1 MTMQHIAI
9 IGSRGA
15 LGSDLMK
22 VFRDGWQVTG
32 FDLPDLDVTRL
43 DQVRLQLET
52 ARPNV
57 IINTAAYNL
66 VREAESN
73 RDAAFAVNETG
84 AANVADVAANL
95 GAVCVHY
102 GTDYV
107 FDGER
112 NHPYAETHAPRP
124 LNVYG
129 ASKLAGEERVLAA
142 APRNLVLRTTG
153 LYGETPTLTKGM
165 NFVQI
170 VWQMARGKQEIA
182 ISGRETCSP
191 TWTLELAKQTRVLLE
206 AGASGL
212 FHAVQEGACSWREF
226 AQAVLDIGGNNVVVK
241 PKPAGDEAGL
251 ARPRYTALS
260 NARLHAL
267 GLNRM
272 SHWRTALEKFLNS
285 EGGRRLRERTIG

>member
-1 MTMQHIAI
+1 MQHIAI
-9 IGSRGA
+9 IGARGA

-32 FDLPDLDVTRL
+32 FDLPELDVTNLAQIR
-43 DQVRLQLET
+43 RQLE
-52 ARPNV
+52 AVRPDV
-57 IINTAAYNL
+57 AINTAAYNL

-73 RDAAFAVNETG
+73 REAAFAINETG
-84 AANVADVAANL
+84 AASIAAVARDL

-107 FDGER
+107 FDGESS
-112 NHPYAETHAPRP
+112 HPYAETDAPRP

-129 ASKLAGEERVLAA
+129 ASKLAGEQRVLAA
-142 APRNLVLRTTG
+142 SPRNLVLRTTG
-153 LYGETPTLTKGM
+153 LYGETPTLTKGA

-170 VWQMARGKQEIA
+170 VWQLARGKREIA
-182 ISGRETCSP
+182 LSDRETCSP
-191 TWTLELAKQTRVLLE
+191 TWTWELARQTRVLLE

-226 AQAVLDIGGNNVVVK
+226 AQAVLDIGGDAVVVK
-241 PKPAGDEAGL
+241 PKPDGGDAGL
-251 ARPRYTALS
+251 ARPRYTALA
-260 NARLHAL
+260 NDRLHAL

-272 SHWRTALEKFLNS
+272 SHWRAALETFLKS
-285 EGGRRLRERTIG
+285 EGGWRLRERTLA

>member
-1 MTMQHIAI
+1 MQHIAI
-9 IGSRGA
+9 IGAHGA

-32 FDLPDLDVTRL
+32 FDLPELDVTNL
-43 DQVRLQLET
+43 DQLRRQLAA
-52 ARPNV
+52 ARPGV

-73 RDAAFAVNETG
+73 RAAAFAVNETG
-84 AANVADVAANL
+84 AANVAAVARDL

-107 FDGER
+107 FDGETGR
-112 NHPYAETHAPRP
+112 PYAETDAPRP
-124 LNVYG
+124 LNIYG
-129 ASKLAGEERVLAA
+129 ASKLAGEQRVLAA
-142 APRNLVLRTTG
+142 SPRNLVLRTTG
-153 LYGETPTLTKGM
+153 LYGETPTLTKGA

-182 ISGRETCSP
+182 LSDRETCSP
-191 TWTLELAKQTRVLLE
+191 TWTLELARQTRALLE

-212 FHAVQEGACSWREF
+212 FHAVQEGACTWREF
-226 AQAVLDIGGNNVVVK
+226 AQAVLDIGGDTVVVK
-241 PKPAGDEAGL
+241 PKPGEADAVL
-251 ARPRYTALS
+251 KRPRYTALA

-267 GLNRM
+267 RLNRM
-272 SHWRTALEKFLNS
+272 SHWRTALETFLKS
-285 EGGRRLRERTIG
+285 EGGRRLRELTLR

>member
-52 ARPNV
+52 ARPDV

-66 VREAESN
+66 VREAELN

-107 FDGER
+107 FDGKR

-129 ASKLAGEERVLAA
+129 AS
-142 APRNLVLRTTG
+142 
-153 LYGETPTLTKGM
+153 
-165 NFVQI
+165 
-170 VWQMARGKQEIA
+170 
-182 ISGRETCSP
+182 
-191 TWTLELAKQTRVLLE
+191 
-206 AGASGL
+206 
-212 FHAVQEGACSWREF
+212 
-226 AQAVLDIGGNNVVVK
+226 
-241 PKPAGDEAGL
+241 
-251 ARPRYTALS
+251 
-260 NARLHAL
+260 
-267 GLNRM
+267 
-272 SHWRTALEKFLNS
+272 
-285 EGGRRLRERTIG
+285 